1 MALGK
6 TLGELKQM
14 TNAEL
19 QIWVAYVE
27 ENGPL
32 NPTLRMEA
40 AIARAA
46 APFMGP
52 KVKAKDLMPF
62 PRIPEPEADPQVMLA
77 MLKSAATTNKIRSQ
91 RGK

>member
-77 MLKSAATTNKIRSQ
+77 MLRSAATTNKMRKQ
-91 RGK
+91 LG

>member
-1 MALGK
+1 
-6 TLGELKQM
+6 
-14 TNAEL
+14 
-19 QIWVAYVE
+19 
-27 ENGPL
+27 
-32 NPTLRMEA
+32 MEA

-77 MLKSAATTNKIRSQ
+77 MLKSAATTNKMRNQ

>member
-77 MLKSAATTNKIRSQ
+77 MLKSAAASNRK
-91 RGK
+91 KVK

>member
-62 PRIPEPEADPQVMLA
+62 PRIPEPEATPEVMIAIVMIAMSTFILKAKPPQ
-77 MLKSAATTNKIRSQ
+77 
-91 RGK
+91 